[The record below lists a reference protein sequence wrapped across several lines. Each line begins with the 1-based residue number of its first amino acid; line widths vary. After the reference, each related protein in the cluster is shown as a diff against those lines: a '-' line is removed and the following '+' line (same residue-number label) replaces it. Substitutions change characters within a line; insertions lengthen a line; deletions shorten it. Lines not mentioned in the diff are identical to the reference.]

1 MNTMATNKKLLISK
15 TENFTKTS
23 IDLLKLN
30 MVEKTADIVSSV
42 TSKLVILLIVA
53 MFIFFLNIG
62 LSLWISEILQSSYLG
77 FLIVSGFYL
86 IISVAVYLYQWQWLK
101 NPISDRIVTKLL
113 KNVNLDEELNPE
125 HYE

>member
-1 MNTMATNKKLLISK
+1 MNMMATNKKLLISK

-23 IDLLKLN
+23 IDLLKLS
-30 MVEKTADIVSSV
+30 MVEKTADVVSSV

-53 MFIFFLNIG
+53 MFIFLLNIG
-62 LSLWISEILQSSYLG
+62 LSLWISEILQSPYLG

-86 IISVAVYLYQWQWLK
+86 IISVVVYYYRLQWLK
-101 NPISDRIVTKLL
+101 NPISDKIVTKLL

>member
-1 MNTMATNKKLLISK
+1 MNMMATNKKLLISK

-30 MVEKTADIVSSV
+30 MVEKTADVVSSV

-53 MFIFFLNIG
+53 MFIFLLNIG

-86 IISVAVYLYQWQWLK
+86 IISVVTYLYQHKWLK

>member
-1 MNTMATNKKLLISK
+1 MNMMATNKKLLISK

-23 IDLLKLN
+23 IDLLKLS
-30 MVEKTADIVSSV
+30 MVEKTADVVSSV

-53 MFIFFLNIG
+53 MFIFLLNIG
-62 LSLWISEILQSSYLG
+62 LSLWISEILQSPYLG

-86 IISVAVYLYQWQWLK
+86 IISVVVYYYRLQWLK
-101 NPISDRIVTKLL
+101 NPISDKIVTKLL
-113 KNVNLDEELNPE
+113 KDVNLDEELNPE

>member
-1 MNTMATNKKLLISK
+1 MNMMATNKKMLISK

-30 MVEKTADIVSSV
+30 MVEKTADVVSSV

-53 MFIFFLNIG
+53 MFIFLLNIG

-86 IISVAVYLYQWQWLK
+86 IISVVSYLYQHKWLK

>member
-1 MNTMATNKKLLISK
+1 MNSMATNKKLLISK
-15 TENFTKTS
+15 TEKFTKTS

-30 MVEKTADIVSSV
+30 MVEKTADVVSSI
-42 TSKLVILLIVA
+42 TSKLIILLIVA

-62 LSLWISEILQSSYLG
+62 LSLWISDRLQSSYLG

-86 IISVAVYLYQWQWLK
+86 IISVVAYYYQHQWLK
-101 NPISDRIVTKLL
+101 NPISDRIVLKLL